1 MEFEKQIFWYNKFNQ
16 ITNEKSETFFINK
29 DVYEENLKSNVD
41 YSRVNSKFYT
51 NYKNIL
57 NTTNI
62 ADAITSRN
70 ARNSEG
76 FYPELA
82 MMFLKTYTKTLLTD
96 NYNSLNSNNLITVF
110 NKNQELVEIPYP
122 IVLLLGGLYYFQE
135 NQILINK
142 ELGTKHFSTIND
154 VKVNTNQRSNVDY
167 YDLNSLKEID
177 DGKIF
182 TNKVKSELTYPSTRV
197 LNRSV
202 YVSNS
207 DQFDIKVGVNGDEEI
222 ITKININSKQIMPP
236 IGYGIQNKF
245 LNEYNKLLFGD
256 YLNGST
262 TTKHNSNKPHVIVG
276 GYSGILKPIKTYNS
290 DIEFTAFYR
299 NPYVGSYNFNP
310 NDLKVELE
318 SAIDILG
325 GKMIF
330 SNANSLNQYYD
341 FLTKSFLV
349 YSKLKAAYLSNQF
362 GSDDKFKEVIGK
374 LCEVK
379 KLKNKYNETT
389 RLESVGDFYFLISH
403 IFFSSFKQ
411 SLNNGK
417 DYSLINRLNFGFEN
431 SQEYLIRITGNGLND
446 NLPHN
451 TTLFNNVVRTKDEVG
466 VLFNFFT
473 EIWGLEK
480 LNLKENYAKVD
491 RKASFTLYPSAGGF
505 ITPNRLITANENG
518 VINNLG
524 VIINDENK
532 YILKNTGD
540 RNSDFTGGRGFGQ
553 STFRNLNV
561 NQTTRVT
568 TFKESESKKVFLER
582 KNKRTPL
589 VEKYIVTQDLNNT
602 NQFKYSNYSI
612 LRNTTRF
619 LWFEDTK
626 LGGDLTLDE
635 DYTSKNEEESI
646 SFLKDIFNI
655 QTSEINGGFV
665 GYHKDTDAFV
675 ENIKDIK
682 TSDNYLTNITN
693 TLFNIDDTKILR
705 KTDYYDIFSFNRL
718 LDTINVEK
726 LEEFQN
732 IFIDFSDFNT
742 KNKINNTYNLNSL
755 VKASS
760 TLKIN
765 EMFANTN
772 GVYTDQETNLALT
785 NDDVAL
791 LLIGNSM
798 FNYDFIAES
807 RINIFLNIALTS
819 GQKKKCEEVVTQ
831 FCGRNVTIANKST
844 IDSVGKIPD
853 SDFQLSIHNFHN
865 SPEVLFT
872 NVNTY
877 SELKEKIEPQNMSGN
892 VNSFN
897 RTVTRRILFG
907 NQVVQSYNGVDEDE
921 VRNLNKLFL
930 INKLHHINFD
940 VTTQF
945 NDYYLFLVKSFFK
958 YLNLK
963 YSKGN
968 YKQLLKLIRSYCRFI
983 SKSDGIQGTQR
994 NPKLKDD
1001 FINEK
1006 FFTNLGV
1013 IPFDEFQNKLG
1024 VPQSQS
1030 ERETILRKRIS
1041 LIGEFD
1047 FYNPSL
1053 IEGVLTNNFFENFNK
1068 ETFESIVGNSNS
1080 FLNQI
1085 NQFTRNI
1092 LSSGNANDLI
1102 DKNDERNYLNDLK
1115 RSTYYNIKSIFDKT
1129 SSSVVDESL
1138 FGDVDLLNKDD
1149 FNKLNITNIINN
1161 KLFFN
1166 YVLNSED
1173 CNTPNL
1179 DGEDSM
1185 YDLYQIFQVV
1195 DRGNN
1200 DIGSKSLVNL
1210 TFLYDNLYSEFLT
1223 NPTTTLEQNN
1233 LNSVFNLTSGSVYK
1247 LFDGLA
1253 RTQGF
1258 LLQQIPNYLN
1268 LNSAISRIDS
1278 DDESVYEV
1286 VDDLFGVHTTT
1297 ELFGTN
1303 LKSKRGV
1310 NFGGLFGF
1318 PGYIFQLGTSET
1330 TLNTNDG
1337 VVQAIKNDTLNS
1349 FCLDI
1354 GYNDNREIVVK
1365 DESAPEDI
1373 LKSNITC
1380 FTVDFGIKN
1389 QQMFNDIQLDTNE
1402 FNDTE
1407 ESIRNWVDVLN
1418 NVQSTQQSTN
1428 LFPIL
1433 EKRQYSAT
1441 IGGMGN
1447 ATIQPLTYF
1456 FLRNVPLFYGTYW
1469 ITNVMHSITP
1479 NNMGTVFKGTR
1490 QPIAV
1495 KSDTRREILRQF
1507 KKSIENLRERN
1518 TDANV
1523 IITEEIPITVG
1534 DIFNINSTSLPY
1546 GEVIQQ
1552 YNTVDRYFNFTG
1564 IEIIGYYVVSVTNS
1578 NTITPTNVGIITSLY
1593 NQSSALLSNTENHTN
1608 IIANMKNIAIGIMRE
1623 KSQNGDVR
1631 YSINNELSLST
1642 LFKNNELS
1650 VTGELFLALSDIAK
1664 SKQNYDTFISNI
1676 SSNEGVK
1683 SFKAIN
1689 SGATTLVNDNTDI
1702 KFELQ
1707 DNVYERTGDGENRQW
1722 VLLDN
1727 DKSFKLI
1734 QSKKLLKQATFFIE
1748 TTEVKKP
1755 QDKLKGLG
1763 ILRGGTQSD
1772 LGSVYEVFDGLKWE
1786 SGNNPPAGINNFIGS
1801 IQKINLG
1808 YTIQRQPT
1816 FVPIQLP
1823 NFSDFSTSTPERPTT
1838 KKIID
1843 VKFLGAFDSGVSFFS
1858 GRGDVNKPWGYI
1870 IWDNVTK
1877 KTFNLENAT
1886 SEQLLNRLLPTEPV
1900 FVVSGISENVDRNRI
1915 YPPIVRTIISNGADN
1930 GNVNNKGNIKIK
1942 SISNING
1949 VTNFKKNAKFDED
1962 KIIVEA
1968 ADALEVMLN
1977 DFVKYA
1983 KESNFKT
1990 DKNGNY
1996 VNINSLYRTIEKQ
2009 TELYNNN
2016 VKNNNGKPTGAVAKP
2031 GISNHSWG
2039 IAVDLTFIAQK
2050 DGNVS
2055 KLGELIRNR
2064 ARFNYVKEGF
2074 DKEINPSCHWFLNN
2088 GWKYGFVIPW
2098 GLRGA
2103 GKTFEFWHFEYHG
2116 TAALCMMKKNPS
2128 IVFDNVKKF
2137 EFVTPINETQNKIV
2151 LNPIDK
2157 NGKRPIYNNCN
2168 YLKPNQG
2175 DGSE

>member
-16 ITNEKSETFFINK
+16 ITNDKSEAFFINK
-29 DVYEENLKSNVD
+29 DVYKENLNANVE
-41 YSRVNSKFYT
+41 YSRGNSKFFT

-96 NYNSLNSNNLITVF
+96 NNYSLNPKNLITVF

-154 VKVNTNQRSNVDY
+154 VKVNTTQGRSNVDY

-182 TNKVKSELTYPSTRV
+182 DNGGKFELTYPSTRV
-197 LNRSV
+197 LNRSL
-202 YVSNS
+202 YASNS

-310 NDLKVELE
+310 NDLKAELE

-325 GKMIF
+325 GKTIF

-362 GSDDKFKEVIGK
+362 GSDDKFKEAIGK

-389 RLESVGDFYFLISH
+389 TLESVGDFYFLISH

-411 SLNNGK
+411 SLNKDNRK
-417 DYSLINRLNFGFEN
+417 DYSLINRLNFGSEN
-431 SQEYLIRITGNGLND
+431 SQEYLIRITGEGLND
-446 NLPHN
+446 KLPHN

-518 VINNLG
+518 FINNLG

-626 LGGDLTLDE
+626 LGSDLILDE
-635 DYTSKNEEESI
+635 DNSSKNKEESI
-646 SFLKDIFNI
+646 AFLRDIFDI
-655 QTSEINGGFV
+655 QVNEIKGDFV
-665 GYHKDTDAFV
+665 GYHKDTDAFA

-693 TLFNIDDTKILR
+693 ALFNIDNTKILR

-877 SELKEKIEPQNMSGN
+877 SELKEKIEPQNMIGN
-892 VNSFN
+892 VSSFN

-907 NQVVQSYNGVDEDE
+907 NQVVRSYNGVDEGE
-921 VRNLNKLFL
+921 VKNLNKLFL

-940 VTTQF
+940 ITTQF

-983 SKSDGIQGTQR
+983 SKSDGIRGTQR

-1013 IPFDEFQNKLG
+1013 IGFDEFQNKLG
-1024 VPQSQS
+1024 ITQPQSGV
-1030 ERETILRKRIS
+1030 EIILRKRIN

-1053 IEGVLTNNFFENFNK
+1053 IEGTLTNNFFENFNK

-1318 PGYIFQLGTSET
+1318 PGYIFQLGTSESK
-1330 TLNTNDG
+1330 LNTNDG
-1337 VVQAIKNDTLNS
+1337 VVQAIRNDTLNS
-1349 FCLDI
+1349 FCLDL

-1365 DESAPEDI
+1365 DEGAPEDI

-1418 NVQSTQQSTN
+1418 NAQSTQQSTN

-1456 FLRNVPLFYGTYW
+1456 YLRNVPLFYGTYW

-1479 NNMGTVFKGTR
+1479 NNMGTIFKGTR

-1534 DIFNINSTSLPY
+1534 DIFNVSSTSLPY

-1564 IEIIGYYVVSVTNS
+1564 IEIIGYYVVSVTNT

-1593 NQSSALLSNTENHTN
+1593 NQSSALLSNTENHTD

-1676 SSNEGVK
+1676 PSNEGVK

-1772 LGSVYEVFDGLKWE
+1772 LGGVYEVFDGLKWQ
-1786 SGNNPPAGINNFIGS
+1786 STDNPPAGINNFIGS
-1801 IQKINLG
+1801 VQKINLG
-1808 YTIQRQPT
+1808 YTIQRLPT
-1816 FVPIQLP
+1816 FVPVSQPDFL
-1823 NFSDFSTSTPERPTT
+1823 DFSTSTSERPIA

-1843 VKFLGAFDSGVSFFS
+1843 VKFLAAFDSGVSFFS
-1858 GRGDVNKPWGYI
+1858 GRGDVNKPYGYI
-1870 IWDNVTK
+1870 IWDDVTK

-1886 SEQLLNRLLPTEPV
+1886 SEQLSSRVLRTEEVNTSSFVSSIPTWDK
-1900 FVVSGISENVDRNRI
+1900 STDNRI
-1915 YPPIVRTIISNGADN
+1915 KTLHPKLRDIAANFINRSEKELGIKLRITQAMRTILEQNKLYAQGRTEAGKIVTNAQGGFSYHNYGLAIDVVEIKNGKALWSNTNWVNIGSLGKSMGFEWGGDFKSLDDKPHFQLTLGYTTRDLLTISNQG
-1930 GNVNNKGNIKIK
+1930 KIQ
-1942 SISNING
+1942 
-1949 VTNFKKNAKFDED
+1949 D
-1962 KIIVEA
+1962 
-1968 ADALEVMLN
+1968 
-1977 DFVKYA
+1977 
-1983 KESNFKT
+1983 
-1990 DKNGNY
+1990 
-1996 VNINSLYRTIEKQ
+1996 
-2009 TELYNNN
+2009 
-2016 VKNNNGKPTGAVAKP
+2016 
-2031 GISNHSWG
+2031 
-2039 IAVDLTFIAQK
+2039 
-2050 DGNVS
+2050 
-2055 KLGELIRNR
+2055 
-2064 ARFNYVKEGF
+2064 
-2074 DKEINPSCHWFLNN
+2074 
-2088 GWKYGFVIPW
+2088 GFVI
-2098 GLRGA
+2098 
-2103 GKTFEFWHFEYHG
+2103 
-2116 TAALCMMKKNPS
+2116 
-2128 IVFDNVKKF
+2128 V
-2137 EFVTPINETQNKIV
+2137 
-2151 LNPIDK
+2151 
-2157 NGKRPIYNNCN
+2157 
-2168 YLKPNQG
+2168 
-2175 DGSE
+2175 